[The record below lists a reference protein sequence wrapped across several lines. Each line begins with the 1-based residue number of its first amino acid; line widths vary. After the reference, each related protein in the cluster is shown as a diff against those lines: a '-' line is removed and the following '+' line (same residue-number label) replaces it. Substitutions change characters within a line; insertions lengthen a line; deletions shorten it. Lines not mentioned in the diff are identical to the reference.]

1 MQPTHQQLEIVREQI
16 GRAPRGIA
24 AIACQNPEGVPLVLQ
39 MRSLVNDKPFPTLY
53 WLCSKD
59 LSREIGRI
67 EMTGWIKRFEEELA
81 EDAALRER
89 YHAQQQAYVDTRWR
103 LMDPSDK
110 ARLEAQGFSEMFN
123 KVGIG
128 GISSWDKVRCL
139 HMQYAHHLAG
149 ENLVGERLDQEFQLN
164 ELKPQI

>member
-1 MQPTHQQLEIVREQI
+1 MQPTYQQLEIVREQI

-24 AIACQNPEGVPLVLQ
+24 AIACQTEAGVPLVLQ

-53 WLCSKD
+53 WLCSRD

-67 EMTGWIKRFEEELA
+67 EMTGWIKRFEDELA
-81 EDAALRER
+81 EDRALRER
-89 YHAQQQAYVDTRWR
+89 YQAQQQAYVDLRWK
-103 LMDPSDK
+103 LMDPSDRL
-110 ARLEAQGFSEMFN
+110 RLEAQGFTDMFN
-123 KVGIG
+123 QVGIG

-149 ENLVGERLDQEFQLN
+149 DNLVGQRLDQEFGLN
-164 ELKPQI
+164 ELRPQI

>member
-1 MQPTHQQLEIVREQI
+1 MQPTIQQLAIVKEQI
-16 GRAPRGIA
+16 GREPRGIA
-24 AIACQNPEGVPLVLQ
+24 AVAVANPEGVPLVLQ

-53 WLCSKD
+53 WLSSRD

-81 EDAALRER
+81 DDAELRAAF
-89 YHAQQQAYVDTRWR
+89 HQQQQGYVDRRWE
-103 LMDPSDK
+103 LMDPSDHV
-110 ARLEAQGFSEMFN
+110 RLEALVYTDMFN

-149 ENLVGERLDQEFQLN
+149 DNLVGQRLDAEFKLN